1 MAGIQKNRVFD
12 RAALEELLQQTEQLL
27 NSAKEVSE
35 SLQDEMQQLQ
45 ELSMEVP
52 AEAAH
57 PAMGARAGELSGKI
71 GDTVAE
77 IEKTQ
82 TAIRE
87 NLEKLIQQVPMNDAL
102 SAAALKTITSTT
114 AGMVSMAEELK
125 AMVRQGSLH
134 LGMDEF
140 RGQVEDFGNRWKGAA
155 AAAGLKMLAAATF
168 MKGLVEY
175 SRFSRDPVNLSTGNL
190 YYEKEDIR
198 LKAVMPLVFRRYY
211 NAMDKGSSALGPGW
225 SHSHAEA
232 VHENK
237 DGSLTLHMEDGKDI
251 TLEKDTGETGTA
263 VEDAGETYRDTRS
276 GKETVTKTKDGYRY
290 EDRKTRHTLTFD
302 REGRLQKRED
312 KNGNHISY
320 RYDENGRLTC
330 AAVYPAQAPEDSTPA
345 GAEDGTAASPQPSAY
360 LDFTYDKDGLLR
372 TLTDHTGRTVTYFPM
387 DGVLNEV
394 TDPVGHTTTYRYTED
409 GRLRMVK
416 NPRGIMSLRN
426 EYDENGRITRQRFPD
441 KSGMAYAYD
450 DTKNTTTLTERNG
463 AVITYEQDD
472 RLRNIRTAY
481 QDGSE
486 ERDTYD
492 EKDNRT
498 SHTDRNG
505 HTTWYRY
512 DAGSRLTGIV
522 NPLGQETVLTYDEN
536 DHPVSVCME
545 GQELLRSTYDGKGRL
560 TGRSDA
566 LGRTTRYTHDH
577 RGLPTAI
584 EAPDGSLTTLTYD
597 EKGSILTVT
606 DPYGAV
612 TAYEYDGL
620 GRVTATTDPEGNR
633 TTYTRDAMDRITAV
647 TDPNGNT
654 REYTYNESGRV
665 IKIKDFDGNEET
677 ITYNSM
683 NRPEC
688 LTDKE
693 GRKTL
698 RRYDSMWNVA
708 EEVSPTGAVTRYTYD
723 RNNRLKRVE
732 LCENETTSPTAIQ
745 ENTYDPAG
753 NLLCTKAGEYI
764 QDTPAD
770 IRVMTSM
777 TYTYDALNR
786 PVSATNAEGNTTR
799 YAYDALGN
807 LTTVTDPN
815 GNTMTFRYNGAGE
828 LTEKTDIHGCTTRYT
843 YNSMG
848 QVETITDPDGNT
860 TTHEY
865 APGGRHIRT
874 TYPGGSSITY
884 TYDAGGRVKTRQHS
898 SGYTLTYTYDS
909 LGRITEV
916 TSSKNQKKTYA
927 YDPMGNVTAATD
939 ANGSTTRYTY
949 TMSGKLATVTDPVG
963 NTTEYTYDA
972 LDNLTAIRRKGNSGG
987 KDHATVYERD
997 PFGRVLCI
1005 TDPLG
1010 RKEHFRYDALG
1021 RPVWKKDRD
1030 GNETVTA
1037 YTMTGQTAGIRYADG
1052 TAVEM
1057 QYDALNRLTRVKD
1070 SLGTTSIKRDRTG
1083 RITAITDP
1091 NGQTVSYEWEKTG
1104 QRRRTTYPDG
1114 QQTAYTY
1121 DSLQRL
1127 TAMYIRKQEDGTQH
1141 DRNSAE
1147 DPPTI
1152 TYQYD
1157 PEGRL
1162 TEKTFPGGIRTTWQ
1176 YDGQDG
1182 LPVSLTHED
1191 KEGVL
1196 DQYTYAYD
1204 PMGNKTAVTRQRRGL
1219 PRESGAYTYT
1229 YDPIGRLAA
1238 VAKDGTPLRDYAY
1251 DPFSNRAHMTDHHK
1265 GSATAYTYDAADR
1278 LTASEETTREG
1289 VTRKTYEYDHRGN
1302 LTKELQAGIPVHT
1315 YAYNAMDRLEK
1326 AWSHTPDGAVQTEAV
1341 YHYNGLGQRVGKSRY
1356 TGAAGQTTGTM
1367 GQPADSMTAAVH
1379 EDYLL
1384 DLTRPYHNLLS
1395 VTRND
1400 GAPAQTLYWDSNA
1413 AAMEEN
1419 GTFHYY
1425 LQDEMGSPLRVS
1437 GYDSTDSMADGN
1449 HDTAAAYLTYGY
1461 DEFGNDLART
1471 TGKELEEAGI
1481 PSPYT
1486 MQGEGQPFGYTG
1498 YRYDTLGATYFAQAR
1513 EYDPQTG
1520 RFHAQDV
1527 IAGNGAVPVTLNR
1540 YGYCW
1545 GNPVSFT
1552 DYDGMKGYYFYD
1564 PLTYTG
1570 VDHNGNTYT
1579 ADIDK
1584 IVNADIKNLEE
1595 VYDTTIELIPMNS
1608 QFNKEYTTF
1617 SDAWNSMDD
1626 SSEEIDVVVIMTHA
1640 NNDYFVTDSVMN
1652 GDSRETTA
1660 EMYRGDIANL
1670 DDKNIDTLLLL
1681 GCSMGIKDQ
1690 LAGSKDRNNEGAD
1703 FSNNCLASQFYQ
1715 KDHRK
1720 TIGQVIAANGSVM
1733 HGTDSEGKR
1742 IIYAIPNG
1750 LAGTE
1755 NAAFRRCYID
1765 ENGQFKVDEEIDIR
1779 LYMGDISDKGY
1790 EGICEQDGKKYDKKK

>member
-1 MAGIQKNRVFD
+1 MAGIGKNRVFD

-27 NSAKEVSE
+27 NSAREVSD
-35 SLQDEMQQLQ
+35 SLQEEMQQLQ
-45 ELSMEVP
+45 ELAGEVP

-57 PAMGARAGELSGKI
+57 PAMAARAGELSGKI

-114 AGMVSMAEELK
+114 AGMVAMAEELK

-134 LGMDEF
+134 MGMDEF
-140 RGQVEDFGNRWKGAA
+140 QRQVEDFGNRWKGAA

-251 TLEKDTGETGTA
+251 TLEKDSAETGKI
-263 VEDAGETYRDTRS
+263 GETYRDTRS

-312 KNGNHISY
+312 KNGNHIAY
-320 RYDENGRLTC
+320 RYDENGRLIC
-330 AAVYPAQAPEDSTPA
+330 AAVYPAQAKQEST
-345 GAEDGTAASPQPSAY
+345 GAEPAAS
-360 LDFTYDKDGLLR
+360 LKFTYDKDGLLR

-387 DGVLNEV
+387 DGILNEV
-394 TDPVGHTTTYRYTED
+394 TDPIGHTTTYRYTED

-450 DTKNTTTLTERNG
+450 DTKNITTLTERNG

-492 EKDNRT
+492 GKDNRT

-536 DHPVSVCME
+536 GQITSVGVE
-545 GQELLRSTYDGKGRL
+545 GKELLRSTYDGKGRL
-560 TGRSDA
+560 ERRSDA

-633 TTYTRDAMDRITAV
+633 TAYTRDAMDRITAV

-654 REYTYNESGRV
+654 REYTYNESGKV
-665 IKIKDFDGNEET
+665 TKIKDFDGNEET
-677 ITYNSM
+677 ITYNSI
-683 NRPEC
+683 NRPGC

-693 GRKTL
+693 GRQTT

-708 EEVSPTGAVTRYTYD
+708 EEVSPTGAVTRYAYD
-723 RNNRLKRVE
+723 RDNRLKRVE
-732 LCENETTSPTAIQ
+732 LCENENASPAAVQ

-753 NLLCTKAGEYI
+753 NLLCTKAGEHV
-764 QDTPAD
+764 QKEGQENTAD
-770 IRVMTSM
+770 MNVMTSM
-777 TYTYDALNR
+777 TYTYDALDR
-786 PVSATNAEGNTTR
+786 PVSATDAGGNTTR
-799 YAYDALGN
+799 YAYDLFGN
-807 LTTVTDPN
+807 LTAVTDPA
-815 GNTMTFRYNGAGE
+815 GNTMTFRYNDAGE
-828 LTEKTDIHGCTTRYT
+828 LTEKTDRHGCTTRYT
-843 YNSMG
+843 YNSLG
-848 QVETITDPDGNT
+848 QVETITDPGGNT
-860 TTHEY
+860 TTHGY
-865 APGGRHIRT
+865 APGGRHMKT
-874 TYPGGSSITY
+874 TYPGGTSLTY
-884 TYDAGGRVKTRQHS
+884 TYDANGRVRTKQHS
-898 SGYTLTYTYDS
+898 NGYALTYTYDS

-949 TMSGKLATVTDPVG
+949 TMGGRLATVTDPVG
-963 NTTEYTYDA
+963 NTTEYAYDA
-972 LDNLTAIRRKGNSGG
+972 LYNLTAIRRKGKNGE
-987 KDHATVYERD
+987 KDHVTAYQRD
-997 PFGRVLCI
+997 PFGRVLCT

-1030 GNETVTA
+1030 GNGTATA
-1037 YTMTGQTAGIRYADG
+1037 YTMTGQSKSILHADG
-1052 TAVEM
+1052 TTVEM
-1057 QYDALNRLTRVKD
+1057 QYDALHRLTKVRD
-1070 SLGTTSIKRDRTG
+1070 SLGETRIERDRIG
-1083 RITAITDP
+1083 RITAVTDH
-1091 NGQTVSYEWEKTG
+1091 NGQTVSYEWGAQGERKS
-1104 QRRRTTYPDG
+1104 TTYPGG

-1121 DSLQRL
+1121 DSMQRL
-1127 TAMYIRKQEDGTQH
+1127 TAVQIRGTQH

-1147 DPPTI
+1147 ELQNI
-1152 TYQYD
+1152 TYSYD

-1219 PRESGAYTYT
+1219 PQESGLYAYA
-1229 YDPIGRLAA
+1229 YDPLGRLTA
-1238 VAKDGTPLRDYAY
+1238 VAKDGATLRDYTY
-1251 DPFSNRAHMTDHHK
+1251 DPFSNRARMTDHRK
-1265 GSATAYTYDAADR
+1265 GSTTAYTYDAADR
-1278 LTASEETTREG
+1278 LTASEETTGEG
-1289 VTRKTYEYDHRGN
+1289 RTRRTYEYDHRGN
-1302 LTKELQAGIPVHT
+1302 LTKELQEGIPVHS
-1315 YAYNAMDRLEK
+1315 YAYNAMDRLAK
-1326 AWSHTPDGAVQTEAV
+1326 AWSHTPDGAVQTETS
-1341 YHYNGLGQRVGKSRY
+1341 YYYNGLGQRVGKSMY
-1356 TGAAGQTTGTM
+1356 TGAAGRTTGTM
-1367 GQPADSMTAAVH
+1367 GQPADSMAAAVR
-1379 EDYLL
+1379 EDYLP

-1400 GAPAQTLYWDSNA
+1400 GSPAQTFYWDSNA

-1449 HDTAAAYLTYGY
+1449 HGAIDTYLTYGY

-1481 PSPYT
+1481 PNPYT

-1540 YGYCW
+1540 YGYCL
-1545 GNPVSFT
+1545 GNPVGMVDLDGLTPEEKEYAVYYLNNIDGAKVFGHNALMLVDNEGNGKVYSYMGIINSDKLT
-1552 DYDGMKGYYFYD
+1552 DFFALTLDSAMGYAELNPEQVAKFLADGEVSLNKSKIGTGQVMEGTHDNYDRALTKRITEEEYWTLYNEIERVKREDATYSIYVYNCDTVAVRTISMID
-1564 PLTYTG
+1564 P
-1570 VDHNGNTYT
+1570 
-1579 ADIDK
+1579 
-1584 IVNADIKNLEE
+1584 
-1595 VYDTTIELIPMNS
+1595 
-1608 QFNKEYTTF
+1608 QFNGYATGNMKV
-1617 SDAWNSMDD
+1617 DLWNSIRGPKDWMMRNFTPDASFNSIKKQAYGWEMVFLGD
-1626 SSEEIDVVVIMTHA
+1626 TEAKEIVLKDIYSFPA
-1640 NNDYFVTDSVMN
+1640 N
-1652 GDSRETTA
+1652 
-1660 EMYRGDIANL
+1660 MYEIFFNIVEDIGTC
-1670 DDKNIDTLLLL
+1670 ID
-1681 GCSMGIKDQ
+1681 
-1690 LAGSKDRNNEGAD
+1690 
-1703 FSNNCLASQFYQ
+1703 
-1715 KDHRK
+1715 
-1720 TIGQVIAANGSVM
+1720 
-1733 HGTDSEGKR
+1733 
-1742 IIYAIPNG
+1742 
-1750 LAGTE
+1750 
-1755 NAAFRRCYID
+1755 
-1765 ENGQFKVDEEIDIR
+1765 
-1779 LYMGDISDKGY
+1779 
-1790 EGICEQDGKKYDKKK
+1790 

>member
-1 MAGIQKNRVFD
+1 MAGIGKNRVFD

-27 NSAKEVSE
+27 NSAREVSD
-35 SLQDEMQQLQ
+35 SLQEEMQQLQ
-45 ELSMEVP
+45 ELAGEVP

-57 PAMGARAGELSGKI
+57 PAMAARAGELSGKI

-114 AGMVSMAEELK
+114 AGMVAMAEELK

-175 SRFSRDPVNLSTGNL
+175 SKFSRDPVNLSTGNL

-211 NAMDKGSSALGPGW
+211 NAMDKGNSALGPGW

-251 TLEKDTGETGTA
+251 TLEKDSAETGKI
-263 VEDAGETYRDTRS
+263 GETYRDTRS

-290 EDRKTRHTLTFD
+290 EDKKTRHTLTFD

-312 KNGNHISY
+312 KNGNHIAY
-320 RYDENGRLTC
+320 RYDENGRLIC
-330 AAVYPAQAPEDSTPA
+330 AAVYPAQAKQEST
-345 GAEDGTAASPQPSAY
+345 GAEPAAS
-360 LDFTYDKDGLLR
+360 LKFTYDKDGLLR

-387 DGVLNEV
+387 DGILNEV
-394 TDPVGHTTTYRYTED
+394 TDPIGHTTTYRYTED

-492 EKDNRT
+492 GKDNRT

-536 DHPVSVCME
+536 GQITSVGVE
-545 GQELLRSTYDGKGRL
+545 GKELLRSTYDGKGRL
-560 TGRSDA
+560 ERRSDA

-633 TTYTRDAMDRITAV
+633 TTYTRDAMDRIRTV
-647 TDPNGNT
+647 TDPAGNT
-654 REYTYNESGRV
+654 RGYTYNESGKV

-677 ITYNSM
+677 ITYNSI
-683 NRPEC
+683 NRPGC

-693 GRKTL
+693 GRQTI

-708 EEVSPTGAVTRYTYD
+708 EEVSPTGAVTRYAYD
-723 RNNRLKRVE
+723 RNNRLQRVE
-732 LCENETTSPTAIQ
+732 LCENETASPAAVQ

-753 NLLCTKAGEYI
+753 NLLCTKAGEHV
-764 QDTPAD
+764 QKEGQENTAD
-770 IRVMTSM
+770 MNVMTSM
-777 TYTYDALNR
+777 AYTYDALNR
-786 PVSATNAEGNTTR
+786 VASMTDAGGSTTR
-799 YAYDALGN
+799 YAHDAFGN
-807 LTTVTDPN
+807 LTAVTDPN

-828 LTEKTDIHGCTTRYT
+828 LTEKTDIHGNTTRYT
-843 YNSMG
+843 YNSLG
-848 QVETITDPDGNT
+848 QVETITDPNGST
-860 TTHEY
+860 TTHGY
-865 APGGRHIRT
+865 APGGRHMKT

-884 TYDAGGRVKTRQHS
+884 TYDANGRVRTKQHS
-898 SGYTLTYTYDS
+898 NGYALTYTYDS

-949 TMSGKLATVTDPVG
+949 TMGGRLATVTDPVG
-963 NTTEYTYDA
+963 NTTEYAYDA
-972 LDNLTAIRRKGNSGG
+972 LYNLTAIRRKGKNGE
-987 KDHATVYERD
+987 KDHVTAYQRD
-997 PFGRVLCI
+997 PFGRVLCT

-1030 GNETVTA
+1030 GNGTATA
-1037 YTMTGQTAGIRYADG
+1037 YTMTGQSKSILHADG
-1052 TAVEM
+1052 TTVEM
-1057 QYDALNRLTRVKD
+1057 QYDALHRLTKVRD
-1070 SLGTTSIKRDRTG
+1070 SLGETRIERDRTG
-1083 RITAITDP
+1083 RITAVTDH
-1091 NGQTVSYEWEKTG
+1091 NGQTVSYEWGAQGERKS
-1104 QRRRTTYPDG
+1104 TTYPGG

-1121 DSLQRL
+1121 DSMQRL
-1127 TAMYIRKQEDGTQH
+1127 TAVQIRGTQH

-1147 DPPTI
+1147 ELQNI
-1152 TYQYD
+1152 TYSYD

-1219 PRESGAYTYT
+1219 PQESGLYAYA
-1229 YDPIGRLAA
+1229 YDPLGRLTA
-1238 VAKDGTPLRDYAY
+1238 VAKDGATLRDYTY
-1251 DPFSNRAHMTDHHK
+1251 DPFSNRARMTDHRK
-1265 GSATAYTYDAADR
+1265 GSTTAYTYDAADR
-1278 LTASEETTREG
+1278 LTASEETTGEG
-1289 VTRKTYEYDHRGN
+1289 RTRKTYEYDNRGN
-1302 LTKELQAGIPVHT
+1302 LTKELQEGIPVHS
-1315 YAYNAMDRLEK
+1315 YAYNAMDRLAK
-1326 AWSHTPDGAVQTEAV
+1326 AWSHTPDGAVQTETS
-1341 YHYNGLGQRVGKSRY
+1341 YYYNGLGQRVGKSMY
-1356 TGAAGQTTGTM
+1356 TGAAGRTTGTM
-1367 GQPADSMTAAVH
+1367 GQPADSMAAAVR
-1379 EDYLL
+1379 EDYLP

-1400 GAPAQTLYWDSNA
+1400 GSPAQTFYWDSNA

-1419 GTFHYY
+1419 GTLHYY

-1449 HDTAAAYLTYGY
+1449 HGAIDTYLTYGY

-1481 PSPYT
+1481 PNPYT

-1498 YRYDTLGATYFAQAR
+1498 YRYDTDSATYFAQAR

-1540 YGYCW
+1540 YGYCL
-1545 GNPVSFT
+1545 GNPVGMVDLDGLTPEEKEYAVYYLNNIDGAKVFGHNALMLVDNEGNGKVYSYMGIINSDKLT
-1552 DYDGMKGYYFYD
+1552 DFFALTLDSAMGYAELNPEQVAKFLADGEVSLNKSKIGTGQVMEGTHDNYDRALTKRITEEEYWTLYNEIERVKREDATYSIYVYNCDTVAVRTISMID
-1564 PLTYTG
+1564 P
-1570 VDHNGNTYT
+1570 
-1579 ADIDK
+1579 
-1584 IVNADIKNLEE
+1584 
-1595 VYDTTIELIPMNS
+1595 
-1608 QFNKEYTTF
+1608 QFNGYATGNMKV
-1617 SDAWNSMDD
+1617 DLWNSIRGPKDWMMRNFTPDASFNSIKKQAYGWEMVFLGD
-1626 SSEEIDVVVIMTHA
+1626 TEAKEIVLKDIYSFPA
-1640 NNDYFVTDSVMN
+1640 N
-1652 GDSRETTA
+1652 
-1660 EMYRGDIANL
+1660 MYEIFFNIVEDIGTC
-1670 DDKNIDTLLLL
+1670 ID
-1681 GCSMGIKDQ
+1681 
-1690 LAGSKDRNNEGAD
+1690 
-1703 FSNNCLASQFYQ
+1703 
-1715 KDHRK
+1715 
-1720 TIGQVIAANGSVM
+1720 
-1733 HGTDSEGKR
+1733 
-1742 IIYAIPNG
+1742 
-1750 LAGTE
+1750 
-1755 NAAFRRCYID
+1755 
-1765 ENGQFKVDEEIDIR
+1765 
-1779 LYMGDISDKGY
+1779 
-1790 EGICEQDGKKYDKKK
+1790 